1 MKAVIMAGG
10 EGTRLRPLTSNQPK
24 PMMPLVNRPMMEH
37 IVGLLRDHGY
47 DEIVVTI
54 AFLGNA
60 IRNYFGDGAEFGV
73 RMVYATEETP
83 LGTAGSVR
91 NAMAEL
97 DDRFLVISGDV
108 LTDIDL
114 SAVARF
120 HEERGAL
127 ATITLK
133 AMENPLEFGIVITRE
148 DGSIERFLEKPTW
161 GQVFSD
167 TINTGIYMFEPEI
180 FDYIPEGRSVD
191 FSEDVFPA
199 LLAAQKPIFG
209 ATTEGYWEDVGTL
222 EAYVK
227 AHHDVLDGRVAI
239 DVPGFRMRDN
249 VWVGEGAEIDPAARV
264 DGPCVIGDYSRVEAG
279 AHLAEYTVLGANVR
293 VGADAFIERAVVHD
307 NAYLGPAVRLR
318 GCVVGR
324 SSDLRRGARAEE
336 GVVLGDECF
345 VGEHA
350 VVNPGVKVYPFK
362 TIEPGA
368 VINSSIVWESR
379 GARHL
384 FGRSGVA
391 GLANVD
397 ISPELAVRLA
407 MAYGT
412 TLKKGSTV
420 TTSRDSSRAARAL
433 KRALMAG
440 LNAAGVNV
448 DDLEMASVPV
458 TRFNVRTMRSQ
469 GGITIRLANDD
480 PQSVV
485 IRFFDREGID
495 IDEAAQRKI
504 ERLFYR
510 EDYRRAQAAEI
521 GDIGFAPRA
530 LEYYTAALM
539 DTVDADAITGF
550 GFKVVLDYA
559 FGSTSFVMP
568 NVLAKL
574 GADVLSVNPY
584 ASTAGAAAFDREP
597 HAGRVADLVR
607 ASGAHLGAVLDPGG
621 ERMTL
626 IDDSGRVLTDDETLL
641 SILTLV
647 CTALDKPKVA
657 LPVSVSQ
664 AAERICADAGAEICW
679 TKLSVSH
686 LMEVAR
692 TEKVAFAASQEGG
705 YIFPSFLPAY
715 DSTAALVHVLA
726 LLAQTGLRLSKV
738 AGQLPPI
745 HVAHESIVTPWEQKG
760 MVMRTLIELGGRDR
774 DLILVD
780 GVKVIH
786 ESGWALVLPDP
797 EEPLTHVWAEGASD
811 GEARSLAQEY
821 ARRIRQ
827 LLR

>member
-1 MKAVIMAGG
+1 MAGG

-24 PMMPLVNRPMMEH
+24 PMIPLVNRPMMEH
-37 IVGLLRDHGY
+37 IVRLLRDHGY

-60 IRNYFGDGAEFGV
+60 IRNYFGDGTEFGV

-91 NAMAEL
+91 NAMAQL
-97 DDRFLVISGDV
+97 DDRFMVISGDV

-114 SAVARF
+114 SAIERF
-120 HEERGAL
+120 HEEKGAL

-167 TINTGIYMFEPEI
+167 TINTGIYVFEPEI
-180 FDYIPEGRSVD
+180 FDYIPDGRSVD

-199 LLAAQKPIFG
+199 LLEAGKPIFG
-209 ATTEGYWEDVGTL
+209 VATEGYWEDVGTL

-227 AHHDVLDGRVAI
+227 AHHDVMDGKVEL
-239 DVPGFRMRDN
+239 DVPGFRLRDN
-249 VWVGEGAEIDPAARV
+249 VWLGEGAEIDPAARV
-264 DGPCVIGDYSRVEAG
+264 EGPCIIGDYSRIEAG
-279 AHLAEYTVLGANVR
+279 AHLSDYTVLGANVR
-293 VGADAFIERAVVHD
+293 VGADAFVQRAVVHD

-384 FGRSGVA
+384 FGRNGVA

-397 ISPELAVRLA
+397 ITPELAVRLA

-440 LNAAGVNV
+440 LNSAGINV

-458 TRFNVRTMRSQ
+458 TRFEVRTMRSQ
-469 GGITIRLANDD
+469 GGITVRLSHDD
-480 PQSVV
+480 PQSVM

-495 IDEAAQRKI
+495 VDEGTQRKI

-510 EDYRRAQAAEI
+510 EDYRRALAAEI

-539 DTVDADAITGF
+539 DTVDADAITSY

-559 FGSTSFVMP
+559 YGSTSFVMP

-574 GADVLSVNPY
+574 GADVLAVNPY
-584 ASTAGAAAFDREP
+584 ASTSGATAFDRAT
-597 HAGRVADLVR
+597 HAAQVGDLVR

-621 ERMTL
+621 ERLTL
-626 IDDSGRVLTDDETLL
+626 VDDSGRVLTDDEGLL
-641 SILTLV
+641 AILTLV
-647 CTALDKPKVA
+647 CTALDKPTVA

-664 AAERICADAGAEICW
+664 VAERICAEAGAEIIW
-679 TKLSVSH
+679 TKLSTSH
-686 LMEVAR
+686 LMEISRSAG
-692 TEKVAFAASQEGG
+692 VAFAASQEGG

-715 DSTAALVHVLA
+715 DAAATMVHLLA
-726 LLAQTGLRLSKV
+726 LLAETDLRLSKITE
-738 AGQLPPI
+738 QLPAI
-745 HVAHESIVTPWEQKG
+745 HVSHEGIVTPWEQKG
-760 MVMRTLIELGGRDR
+760 MVMRTLIEWGARER
-774 DLILVD
+774 DLVLVD
-780 GVKVIH
+780 GVKVMH
-786 ESGWALVLPDP
+786 EGGWALVLPDP
-797 EEPLTHVWAEGASD
+797 EEPLTHVWAEAASD
-811 GEARSLAQEY
+811 AEARSLAQEY